1 MENNKETIKRKLV
14 DQNPLDTMAVTL
26 VRLERIEEQCRTL
39 QCMVIILNMV
49 ALMLLGLIVW
59 TKCDEVITILLISVI
74 SFYLAY
80 KGFKRIELDE
90 AELEYIKNQG
100 QV

>member
-1 MENNKETIKRKLV
+1 MENNKETIKRKLE
-14 DQNPLDTMAVTL
+14 DRNPLDTMAVTL

-59 TKCDEVITILLISVI
+59 TKCDEVITMFLISVI
-74 SFYLAY
+74 SLYLGY
-80 KGFKRIELDE
+80 RGFKRIELDE
-90 AELEYIKNQG
+90 AELEYIKDQG